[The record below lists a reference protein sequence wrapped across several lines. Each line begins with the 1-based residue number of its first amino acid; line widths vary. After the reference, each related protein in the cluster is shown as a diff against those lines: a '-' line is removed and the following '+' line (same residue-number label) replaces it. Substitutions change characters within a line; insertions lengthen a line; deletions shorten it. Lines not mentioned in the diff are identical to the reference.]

1 MKHIRMLLGG
11 AVACVGLLGQ
21 VSAEVV
27 AGWDLDGVD
36 LDDGIGVESNV
47 PPYTLSSTTSDVT
60 QVDAQLMLGSGVNPS
75 TTAGQYGFK
84 ISSADQTNSLAGAIA
99 AEHYIECALS
109 IDSGYRLNLESIELL
124 GQSSSGGSSNVVLM
138 TSIDGFA
145 AGNEIASA
153 YPANET
159 GGFDTDASGFG
170 MPIDLS
176 AVQYQNLTGSVSFR
190 LYGWNSTSGS
200 SPTYIRN
207 LTGLDLVV
215 YGSVEALSGNQSPAL
230 SIIPA
235 NGMAMVTA
243 LIEGGTSN
251 YYVLQSVDRLS
262 ASNGWSSISAPFASS
277 TNWMFQM
284 TNNTVFYRVIPE

>member
-1 MKHIRMLLGG
+1 MKCIRVLLGG
-11 AVACVGLLGQ
+11 AVSCVGLLGQ

-47 PPYTLSSTTSDVT
+47 PPYTLYSTTNDVT

-99 AEHYIECALS
+99 TNHYIECALS

-124 GQSSSGGSSNVVLM
+124 GQSSSGGCSNVVLM

-170 MPIDLS
+170 APIDLT
-176 AVQYQNLTGSVSFR
+176 AAQYQNLTGSVSFR

-207 LTGLDLVV
+207 LTGLDFVV
-215 YGSVEALSGNQSPAL
+215 YGSVEPMSGNQSPAL
-230 SIIPA
+230 SIIPT

-251 YYVLQSVDRLS
+251 YYVLQSADRLS
-262 ASNGWSSISAPFASS
+262 ASNGWSSISAPFESS

-284 TNNTVFYRVIPE
+284 TNNAAFYRVIPE